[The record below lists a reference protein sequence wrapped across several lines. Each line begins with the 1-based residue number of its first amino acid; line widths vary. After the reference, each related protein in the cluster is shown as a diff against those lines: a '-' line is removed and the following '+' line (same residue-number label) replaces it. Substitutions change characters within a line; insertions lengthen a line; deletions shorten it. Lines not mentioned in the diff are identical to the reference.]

1 MSTEPRI
8 PPIDPADADDDV
20 RGILAFEPPGL
31 GSKLGDNNI
40 FATLAGHPDLF
51 KAWLPFGGAL
61 LTASS
66 LSDRDREIVIL
77 RVAVDCDCSYEW
89 GQHVK
94 IAALVGM
101 SREEIDRVPAG
112 AEAPGWT
119 PHEAALIR
127 AADELCERS
136 VVSDGTWAALAE
148 TYDDRKLIEVTML
161 AGHYA
166 MLAGALNSFGVQLD
180 DGLESLPTGG

>member
-31 GSKLGDNNI
+31 GGKLGDNNI
-40 FATLAGHPDLF
+40 FATLAGHPELF

-66 LSDRDREIVIL
+66 LPDRDRDIVIL

-89 GQHVK
+89 GQHVR
-94 IAALVGM
+94 IAALLGM

-127 AADELCERS
+127 ATDELCERS
-136 VVSDGTWAALAE
+136 AISDGTWAALAE
-148 TYDDRKLIEVTML
+148 TYDDRRLIEVTML

-166 MLAGALNSFGVQLD
+166 MLAGALNSFGVELD
-180 DGLESLPTGG
+180 DGLESLPTAG